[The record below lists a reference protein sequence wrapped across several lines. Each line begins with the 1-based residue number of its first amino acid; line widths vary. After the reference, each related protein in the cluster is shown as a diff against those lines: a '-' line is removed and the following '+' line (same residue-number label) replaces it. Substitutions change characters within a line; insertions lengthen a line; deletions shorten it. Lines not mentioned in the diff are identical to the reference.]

1 MFDSDYTGFVPSNP
15 IWVEEPTFY
24 NYQHFYYTTPFT
36 TSTTTTQ
43 KPKKLRKKLKVKL
56 KKKPT
61 KKVIENDFYL
71 IDDDETEKNEEGLVS
86 KIVNFLAFITGI
98 SSTSETDDSTILAK
112 QAQCLKIPQNCL
124 ICFIKK
130 YDNWASI
137 LVNDR

>member
-61 KKVIENDFYL
+61 KKVIENAFYL
-71 IDDDETEKNEEGLVS
+71 SEPLLGSCRTVHRERCPPTRDANGLLYE
-86 KIVNFLAFITGI
+86 N
-98 SSTSETDDSTILAK
+98 
-112 QAQCLKIPQNCL
+112 
-124 ICFIKK
+124 
-130 YDNWASI
+130 
-137 LVNDR
+137 